1 MYMKK
6 VYFSLCLIC
15 CAAFLSGC
23 STTAKEVP
31 LDRTAATTKIE
42 PQDIRRTVEKM
53 VESLLVAPG
62 VKEAVVG
69 RRPVLDIEPMQN
81 RTSHHVDMISI
92 TESARMQLLR
102 SGMFRFVDR
111 SSVGTAAVDV
121 ERMNQESQLGLV
133 DASKAVKAGQQT
145 ALDMYL
151 TGTLS
156 EIKNEVGRT
165 TDQYYKFSM
174 ILKDLK
180 TGEIV
185 WADEQ
190 EIRKE
195 KTKPVIGW

>member
-1 MYMKK
+1 MKK

-23 STTAKEVP
+23 ATQVKEVP
-31 LDRTAATTKIE
+31 LDRTAATTRIE

-62 VKEAVVG
+62 VKEAVGG
-69 RRPVLDIEPMQN
+69 RRPVLDVEPMKN
-81 RTSHHVDMISI
+81 RTMQHIDMISL
-92 TESARMQLLR
+92 TESVRMQLLR

-111 SSVGTAAVDV
+111 SSIGTAATDI
-121 ERMNQESQLGLV
+121 ERINQENQLGLV
-133 DASKAVKAGQQT
+133 DSSKAVKAGQQT

-156 EIKNEVGRT
+156 EIKNVDGRT

-174 ILKDLK
+174 FLKDLK
-180 TGEIV
+180 TGELV

-190 EIRKE
+190 EIRKFS
-195 KTKPVIGW
+195 TKPVINW

>member
-1 MYMKK
+1 MQQIVLQVGM
-6 VYFSLCLIC
+6 VCFVILVGGG
-15 CAAFLSGC
+15 CATVVS
-23 STTAKEVP
+23 EVP
-31 LDRTAATTKIE
+31 LDRPAATTKME

-62 VKEAVVG
+62 VKEFVSN

-81 RTSHHVDMISI
+81 RSMQHIDMNSL
-92 TESARMQLLR
+92 TESVRMQLLR

-111 SSVGTAAVDV
+111 SATGTAAVDV
-121 ERMNQESQLGLV
+121 ERINQEGQLGLV
-133 DASKAVKAGQQT
+133 DSKKAVKAGGQT

-156 EIKNEVGRT
+156 EMKTVEGRT
-165 TDQYYKFSM
+165 TDEYYKFSM

-190 EIRKE
+190 EIRKAA
-195 KTKPVIGW
+195 VRSVVGW

>member
-1 MYMKK
+1 MNKST
-6 VYFSLCLIC
+6 FATCLIC
-15 CAAFLSGC
+15 TTVFLSGC
-23 STTAKEVP
+23 STTVKEVP
-31 LDRTAATTKIE
+31 LDRTSATTRLE

-62 VKEAVVG
+62 VKEFVSN

-81 RTSHHVDMISI
+81 RTTQHVDMVSL
-92 TESARMQLLR
+92 TESVRMQLLR
-102 SGMFRFVDR
+102 SGAFRFVDR
-111 SSVGTAAVDV
+111 SSVGTAATDI
-121 ERMNQESQLGLV
+121 ERMNQENQLGLV

-156 EIKNEVGRT
+156 EIKNVNGRVS
-165 TDQYYKFSM
+165 DQYYKFSM

-195 KTKPVIGW
+195 GTKPVVRW

>member
-1 MYMKK
+1 MKK
-6 VYFSLCLIC
+6 IIFNLCLLS
-15 CAAFLSGC
+15 CAVFLSGC
-23 STTAKEVP
+23 ATKVKEVP

-42 PQDIRRTVEKM
+42 PQDVRRTVEKM

-62 VKEAVVG
+62 VKEFVSN
-69 RRPVLDIEPMQN
+69 RRPVMDVEPMKN
-81 RTSHHVDMISI
+81 RTTQHIDMISL
-92 TESARMQLLR
+92 TESVRMQLLR

-111 SSVGTAAVDV
+111 SSTGTAAVDI
-121 ERMNQESQLGLV
+121 ERINQENQLGLV

-156 EIKNEVGRT
+156 EIRNVTGRT

-180 TGEIV
+180 SGEIV

-195 KTKPVIGW
+195 GTKPILGW

>member
-1 MYMKK
+1 MKK
-6 VYFSLCLIC
+6 VYFSLYLIC
-15 CAAFLSGC
+15 CAALLSGC
-23 STTAKEVP
+23 STTVKEVP
-31 LDRTAATTKIE
+31 LDRTAATSRIE

-62 VKEAVVG
+62 VKEAVGG

-81 RTSHHVDMISI
+81 RTAQHIDMISL
-92 TESARMQLLR
+92 TESVRMQLLR

-111 SSVGTAAVDV
+111 SSTGTAAVDV
-121 ERMNQESQLGLV
+121 ERMNQENQLGLV
-133 DASKAVKAGQQT
+133 DSSKAVKAGQQT

-156 EIKNEVGRT
+156 EIKNVEGRT

-180 TGEIV
+180 SGEIV

-195 KTKPVIGW
+195 STKPVINW

>member
-1 MYMKK
+1 MKK
-6 VYFSLCLIC
+6 YVFSLSILC
-15 CAAFLSGC
+15 CATLLSGC
-23 STTAKEVP
+23 ATRVQEVP

-62 VKEAVVG
+62 VKEFVSG

-81 RTSHHVDMISI
+81 RTTQHMDMASL
-92 TESARMQLLR
+92 TESVRMQLLR

-111 SSVGTAAVDV
+111 SSTGTAAIDV
-121 ERMNQESQLGLV
+121 ERMNQENQLGLV

-156 EIKNEVGRT
+156 EIKNVTGRT

-174 ILKDLK
+174 FLKDLK

-190 EIRKE
+190 EIRKAS
-195 KTKPVIGW
+195 TRPAVGW

>member
-1 MYMKK
+1 MKK
-6 VYFSLCLIC
+6 VYFSLCLTC
-15 CAAFLSGC
+15 CAVLLAGC
-23 STTAKEVP
+23 STTVKEVP

-62 VKEAVVG
+62 VKEFVSG
-69 RRPVLDIEPMQN
+69 RRPVMDVEPMQN
-81 RTSHHVDMISI
+81 RTTQHVDMVSL
-92 TESARMQLLR
+92 TESVRMQLLR

-111 SSVGTAAVDV
+111 SSTGTPANDI
-121 ERMNQESQLGLV
+121 ERINQENQLGLV
-133 DASKAVKAGQQT
+133 DASKAVKAGSQT

-156 EIKNEVGRT
+156 EIKNVDGRT

-180 TGEIV
+180 SGEIV

-195 KTKPVIGW
+195 STKPVINW

>member
-1 MYMKK
+1 MKK
-6 VYFSLCLIC
+6 SVFSLCLLC
-15 CAAFLSGC
+15 GVALMSGC
-23 STTAKEVP
+23 ATKVKEVP
-31 LDRTAATTKIE
+31 LDRSAATTRIE

-53 VESLLVAPG
+53 VDSLLVAPG
-62 VKEAVVG
+62 VKEFVSN
-69 RRPVLDIEPMQN
+69 RRPVLDVEPMKN
-81 RTSHHVDMISI
+81 RTTQHIDMLSLI
-92 TESARMQLLR
+92 ESVRSQLLR

-111 SSVGTAAVDV
+111 SSTGTAAVDV
-121 ERMNQESQLGLV
+121 ERINQENMLGLV

-156 EIKNEVGRT
+156 EIKNVSGRT

-180 TGEIV
+180 SGEIV
-185 WADEQ
+185 WTDEQ

-195 KTKPVIGW
+195 STKPRINW

>member
-1 MYMKK
+1 MKK
-6 VYFSLCLIC
+6 SDFVLCLIG
-15 CAAFLSGC
+15 CAALLSGC
-23 STTAKEVP
+23 ATTVKEVP

-53 VESLLVAPG
+53 TESLLVAPG
-62 VKEAVVG
+62 VKEFVSN
-69 RRPVLDIEPMQN
+69 RRPVLDVEPMQN
-81 RTSHHVDMISI
+81 RTTQHVDMISL
-92 TESARMQLLR
+92 TDSVRMQLLR

-111 SSVGTAAVDV
+111 SSVGTAANDV
-121 ERMNQESQLGLV
+121 ERINQENQLGLV
-133 DASKAVKAGQQT
+133 DPSKAVKAGQQT

-151 TGTLS
+151 TGALS
-156 EIKNEVGRT
+156 EIKNVEGRV

-195 KTKPVIGW
+195 KTKPVLGW

>member
-1 MYMKK
+1 MKK
-6 VYFSLCLIC
+6 LCFYISLCGLAAVLGG
-15 CAAFLSGC
+15 CA
-23 STTAKEVP
+23 TKVQEVP

-62 VKEAVVG
+62 VKEFVSG
-69 RRPVLDIEPMQN
+69 RRPVLDVEPMQN
-81 RTSHHVDMISI
+81 RTTQHIDMVSL
-92 TESARMQLLR
+92 TESVRMQLLR

-111 SSVGTAAVDV
+111 SSTGTAAVDV
-121 ERMNQESQLGLV
+121 ERINQENMLGLV

-156 EIKNEVGRT
+156 EIKNQTGRT

-190 EIRKE
+190 EIRKAS
-195 KTKPVIGW
+195 TRPVVGW

>member
-1 MYMKK
+1 MKK
-6 VYFSLCLIC
+6 VYFSVCLTC
-15 CAAFLSGC
+15 CAALLAGC
-23 STTAKEVP
+23 SMTVKEVP

-62 VKEAVVG
+62 VKEFVSG
-69 RRPVLDIEPMQN
+69 RRPVLDVEPMQN
-81 RTSHHVDMISI
+81 RTAQHIDMVSL
-92 TESARMQLLR
+92 TESVRMQLLR
-102 SGMFRFVDR
+102 SGVFRFVDR
-111 SSVGTAAVDV
+111 SSTGTAANDI
-121 ERMNQESQLGLV
+121 ERINQENQLGLV

-156 EIKNEVGRT
+156 EIKNTTGRT

-190 EIRKE
+190 EIRKAS
-195 KTKPVIGW
+195 TKPVVNW

>member
-1 MYMKK
+1 MKK

-15 CAAFLSGC
+15 CAALLNGC

-31 LDRTAATTKIE
+31 LDRTAATSKIE
-42 PQDIRRTVEKM
+42 PQDIRRTTEKM

-62 VKEAVVG
+62 VKEFVSN

-81 RTSHHVDMISI
+81 RTAQHVDMISI
-92 TESARMQLLR
+92 TESIRMQLLR
-102 SGMFRFVDR
+102 SGTFRFVDR
-111 SSVGTAAVDV
+111 SSVGTAATDV
-121 ERMNQESQLGLV
+121 ERINQENQLGLV

-151 TGTLS
+151 TGSMS
-156 EIKNEVGRT
+156 EIKNEVNRT
-165 TDQYYKFSM
+165 TDRYYKFSM

-195 KTKPVIGW
+195 STKPLINW

>member
-1 MYMKK
+1 MKK
-6 VYFSLCLIC
+6 FYLPLCILC
-15 CAAFLSGC
+15 CAAVLTGC
-23 STTAKEVP
+23 ATKVSEVP
-31 LDRTAATTKIE
+31 LDRAAATTKIE

-62 VKEAVVG
+62 VKEFVSN
-69 RRPVLDIEPMQN
+69 RRPVLDVEPMQN
-81 RTSHHVDMISI
+81 RTMQHIDMLSL
-92 TESARMQLLR
+92 TESVRMQLLR

-111 SSVGTAAVDV
+111 SSAGTAGVDV
-121 ERMNQESQLGLV
+121 DRINQENQLGLV

-156 EIKNEVGRT
+156 EIKNETGRT

-180 TGEIV
+180 SGEIV

-190 EIRKE
+190 EIRKAS
-195 KTKPVIGW
+195 TKPIIGL

>member
-1 MYMKK
+1 MKK

-15 CAAFLSGC
+15 CATLLSGC
-23 STTAKEVP
+23 ATKVKEVP

-81 RTSHHVDMISI
+81 RTTQHVDMISI

-111 SSVGTAAVDV
+111 SAVGTAAVDV
-121 ERMNQESQLGLV
+121 ERMNQENQLGLV

-156 EIKNEVGRT
+156 EIKNTSGRT
-165 TDQYYKFSM
+165 TDHYYKFSM

-180 TGEIV
+180 SGEIV

-190 EIRKE
+190 EIRKAS
-195 KTKPVIGW
+195 TKPVINW

>member
-1 MYMKK
+1 MKK
-6 VYFSLCLIC
+6 AIFSLSILC
-15 CAAFLSGC
+15 CTILLSGC
-23 STTAKEVP
+23 STTVKETP
-31 LDRTAATTKIE
+31 LDRKAATTKIE

-62 VKEAVVG
+62 VKEFVSD

-81 RTSHHVDMISI
+81 RSMQHMDMVSLTDSI
-92 TESARMQLLR
+92 RMQLLR
-102 SGMFRFVDR
+102 SGAFRFVDR
-111 SSVGTAAVDV
+111 SSTGTAANDV
-121 ERMNQESQLGLV
+121 ERMHQENQLGLV
-133 DASKAVKAGQQT
+133 DPSKAVKAGQQT

-151 TGTLS
+151 TGALS
-156 EIKNEVGRT
+156 EIKTTEGRK

-195 KTKPVIGW
+195 GTKPLINW

>member
-1 MYMKK
+1 MKK
-6 VYFSLCLIC
+6 LVFPVCLLCCVAVLC
-15 CAAFLSGC
+15 GC
-23 STTAKEVP
+23 QTRVHEVP
-31 LDRTAATTKIE
+31 LDRAAATTKLE

-62 VKEAVVG
+62 VKEFVSN
-69 RRPVLDIEPMQN
+69 RRPVLDVEPMQN
-81 RTSHHVDMISI
+81 RTTQHVDMVSL
-92 TESARMQLLR
+92 TESVRMQLLR

-111 SSVGTAAVDV
+111 SSTGTAAIDV
-121 ERMNQESQLGLV
+121 ARIHQENQLGLV
-133 DASKAVKAGQQT
+133 DSTKAVKAGQQT

-156 EIKNEVGRT
+156 EIKNVTGRT

-195 KTKPVIGW
+195 STRPAVRW

>member
-1 MYMKK
+1 MFMHRILFQIG
-6 VYFSLCLIC
+6 VLCSVMLV
-15 CAAFLSGC
+15 SGC
-23 STTAKEVP
+23 ASVMEVP
-31 LDRTAATTKIE
+31 LDRAAATTRIE

-62 VKEAVVG
+62 VKEFVSN

-81 RTSHHVDMISI
+81 RSMQHIDMASL
-92 TESARMQLLR
+92 TESVRMQLLR

-111 SSVGTAAVDV
+111 SATGTAAADV
-121 ERMNQESQLGLV
+121 ERINQENQLGLV
-133 DASKAVKAGQQT
+133 DSAKAVKAGKQT

-156 EIKNEVGRT
+156 EMKNVTGRT
-165 TDQYYKFSM
+165 TDEYYKFSM

-190 EIRKE
+190 EIRKASVR
-195 KTKPVIGW
+195 PVMGW